1 MDMEVDGLT
10 VAALL
15 LLVASLGMAGVMRR
29 RAARRREEER
39 ARARA
44 RRRKVPVVSA
54 NVRGLP
60 SGATDLW
67 TEETVASTRKGRV
80 A

>member
-1 MDMEVDGLT
+1 MEVDAFSI
-10 VAALL
+10 AALL
-15 LLVASLGMAGVMRR
+15 LLVGSLVAAG
-29 RAARRREEER
+29 AARRRAERRRAEER

-60 SGATDLW
+60 SGESDLW
-67 TEETVASTRKGRV
+67 VDDRHSTPRKGR
-80 A
+80 AA

>member
-1 MDMEVDGLT
+1 MEVDALSI
-10 VAALL
+10 AALL
-15 LLVASLGMAGVMRR
+15 LLVGSLVAAGSARR
-29 RAARRREEER
+29 RAARRRAEKQ

-60 SGATDLW
+60 SGEPDLW
-67 TEETVASTRKGRV
+67 VDDRNSTPRKGR
-80 A
+80 AA